1 MRYFLSMM
9 LVLLSFSC
17 EYKSGF
23 DSDEIDLNIPEN
35 INLWTHEGG
44 ISSSVSG
51 TESYSKGVVYS
62 LQLDN
67 LLSGDT
73 ADFEGGTTG
82 AWVGSVAGAGV
93 SAPDVFA
100 AEELPASS
108 GNYKLHLKLS
118 REPNAEYIYFPLVT
132 ASDYKSYIFR
142 ASYENLQNS
151 HYFLSVGTAGS
162 DMIYED
168 RSSFLND
175 SGVFRMEFDLL
186 TAGAYEVRMGYADIN
201 HVATTFEMNLDDVGL
216 FESSN
221 HSVYTNKRIK
231 NEGTYKFKVYAKKN
245 SSSEMTLRVDGETKI
260 FNLTDTWKEYEMKI
274 KLREKKVA
282 IEILPVTFYINDRK
296 PGAIYVCSP
305 RLIFYPEESYN

>member
-1 MRYFLSMM
+1 MRYLLLVF
-9 LVLLSFSC
+9 LVLINFSC

-35 INLWTHEGG
+35 INSWTHEGG
-44 ISSSVSG
+44 ISSSVSV
-51 TESYSKGVVYS
+51 TETYSKGVVYS

-73 ADFEGGTTG
+73 ADFEGGTVG
-82 AWVGSVAGAGV
+82 AWVGSAAGAGV

-118 REPNAEYIYFPLVT
+118 REPTAQYIYFPLVT
-132 ASDYKSYIFR
+132 SSANKSYIFR
-142 ASYENLQNS
+142 ASYENIQNS
-151 HYFLSVGTAGS
+151 HYYMSVGTAGS
-162 DMIYED
+162 DLIYED

-175 SGVFRMEFDLL
+175 SGIFRMEFDLL
-186 TAGAYEVRMGYADIN
+186 TADAYEVRMGYADIN
-201 HVATTFEMNLDDVGL
+201 HVATTFEMNLDDVSL

-221 HSVYTNKRIK
+221 HSVYTNKVIK
-231 NEGTYKFKVYAKKN
+231 NEGTYKFKVYAKRN
-245 SSSEMTLRVDGETKI
+245 TSSEMTLRADGETKI
-260 FNLTDTWKEYEMKI
+260 FSLSDSWKEYEMKI
-274 KLREKKVA
+274 KLREKRVS

-296 PGAIYVCSP
+296 PGSIYVCSP